1 MSRPVAVCLVAFAV
15 LVAGCST
22 PYYAA
27 MEKLGYAKRD
37 LLVERV
43 IDTRK
48 AQAEAKD
55 QFASALTKFMEISQ
69 FEGGALQQKY
79 EELDREYK
87 RSEDR
92 AKSVRSRIDDVESVA
107 EALFREWRQ
116 ELSQYSNPSLRAES
130 QRQLDATRVRYDELM
145 VIMRRAAARMDPVLA
160 TFRDQVLFLKHNLNA
175 RALASLENT
184 NRALQ
189 ADIERL
195 IADMNV
201 SIREAEV
208 FIRNLQTEKQ

>member
-1 MSRPVAVCLVAFAV
+1 MSRFLAASLAVFA
-15 LVAGCST
+15 LFLAGCST

-27 MEKLGYAKRD
+27 MEKFGYAKRD

-55 QFASALTKFMEISQ
+55 QFASALTKFMEISK

-92 AKSVRSRIDDVESVA
+92 AKSVRSRIDDVENVA

-208 FIRNLQTEKQ
+208 FIRNLQAEQR

>member
-1 MSRPVAVCLVAFAV
+1 MSRFLAACLAAFA
-15 LVAGCST
+15 LFLAGCST

-27 MEKLGYAKRD
+27 MEKFGYAKRD

-55 QFASALTKFMEISQ
+55 QFASALTKFMEISK

-92 AKSVRSRIDDVESVA
+92 AKSVRSRIDDVENVA

-208 FIRNLQTEKQ
+208 FIRNLQAEQR